1 MDNRNLSKENPNI
14 AREDEIDLIEL
25 AQTLWHGKSTV
36 IKFTVAFIVLGLL
49 AVLFTPKEYSS
60 STSMVPQTAQSE
72 NKLGGLSSLAA
83 MAGFDLQTSSG
94 GDILSPLV
102 FPQIINSTPFQL
114 DLMNSKFDF
123 SESSSPVSILDYFI
137 TYKKNSL
144 GTNIK
149 KYTLGLPGLII
160 KAIRGKKSEK
170 TMPADSPLSLT
181 EDQEATKKY
190 LTEKVTLDIDTKQGF
205 ITISAT
211 FAEPLVAAQVAK
223 RAQELLQKYIID
235 QKILKATDQLAFI
248 EQRYQEKKTEF
259 EKAQEKLAIFRDQNK
274 NVTSALVATREERL
288 QSEYSIAF
296 NVFSEISKQ
305 LEQAK
310 IKVKEETPVFSIL
323 EPATV
328 PNQKSKPQSMLMMVI
343 FTFLG
348 GIIGIGVV
356 FGKEFAK
363 AIRSRWHE
371 TIPDQA

>member
-1 MDNRNLSKENPNI
+1 MDNRNSSKENSKV

-36 IKFTVAFIVLGLL
+36 IKYTVIFIVVGLL

-83 MAGFDLQTSSG
+83 MAGFDLQSSAG
-94 GDILSPLV
+94 SDILSPLV
-102 FPQIINSTPFQL
+102 FPEIISSTPFLL

-123 SESSSPVSILDYFI
+123 SETSSPISIHDYFV

-144 GTNIK
+144 STSIK
-149 KYTLGLPGLII
+149 KYTIGLPGLII
-160 KAIRGKKSEK
+160 KSIKGEK
-170 TMPADSPLSLT
+170 TEKSASADAPLTLT

-190 LTEKVTLDIDTKQGF
+190 LEEKVTLDIDTKQGF
-205 ITISAT
+205 ITISAS
-211 FAEPLVAAQVAK
+211 FPEPLVAAQVAK
-223 RAQELLQKYIID
+223 RAQELLQEYIIS
-235 QKILKATDQLAFI
+235 QKILKASDQLTFI

-259 EKAQEKLAIFRDQNK
+259 EKAQEKLAVFHDQNK

-296 NVFSEISKQ
+296 DVFSEISKQ

-328 PNQKSKPQSMLMMVI
+328 PNKKSKPQSMLMMVI

-348 GIIGIGVV
+348 GIVGVGVV
-356 FGKEFAK
+356 FGREFAK
-363 AIRSRWHE
+363 AIRIRWHE
-371 TIPDQA
+371 TSPDQE

>member
-1 MDNRNLSKENPNI
+1 MDNRNLSKENPNV

-25 AQTLWHGKSTV
+25 AQTLWKGKQTV
-36 IKFTVAFIVLGLL
+36 IKYTAAFIVVGLL

-83 MAGFDLQTSSG
+83 MAGFDIQAASG
-94 GDILSPLV
+94 SDILSPLV
-102 FPQIINSTPFQL
+102 FPEIISSTPFLL

-123 SESSSPVSILDYFI
+123 SESSLPISILDYFV

-144 GTNIK
+144 GSSIK

-160 KAIRGKKSEK
+160 KAIREKKTEK
-170 TMPADSPLSLT
+170 AASADAPISLT

-190 LTEKVTLDIDTKQGF
+190 LEEKVTLDIDTKQGF
-205 ITISAT
+205 ITISAS
-211 FAEPLVAAQVAK
+211 FPEPLVAAQVAK
-223 RAQELLQKYIID
+223 RAQELLQDYIIK
-235 QKILKATDQLAFI
+235 QKILKASDQLAFI

-259 EKAQEKLAIFRDQNK
+259 EKAQEKLAVFRDQNK

-328 PNQKSKPQSMLMMVI
+328 PNKKSKPQSMLMMVI
-343 FTFLG
+343 FIFLG

-356 FGKEFAK
+356 FGREFAK
-363 AIRSRWHE
+363 AIRTRWHE
-371 TIPDQA
+371 TSPDQK